1 MLPALFFNIDKKK
14 VSYLFPEDFIA
25 YIKNI
30 HAINNIL
37 KKANISFNVGASL
50 SDFKMASHIILP
62 GVGGY
67 EEFMSKLNDA
77 HLLENLRNFHESF
90 PDKFLLGI
98 CIGMQVL
105 GNNSEEGGGDGL
117 GLISGVVKKIEH
129 EENIKIPHMGWNSLK
144 FDAQHSLFHDI
155 SDGDH
160 VYFVHS
166 YHLVPQNK
174 EHRISYTSYSQ
185 DITAAIIK
193 DNIVGTQFHP
203 EKSQTTGLTFI
214 RNFLSWKP

>member
-1 MLPALFFNIDKKK
+1 MSDSNILVLD
-14 VSYLFPEDFIA
+14 IGA
-25 YIKNI
+25 GNI

-129 EENIKIPHMGWNSLK
+129 EENIKIPHMGWNSIIPKKPANSILDNIN
-144 FDAQHSLFHDI
+144 FDLGF
-155 SDGDH
+155 
-160 VYFVHS
+160 YFLHS
-166 YHLVPQNK
+166 YYFDLTNSLNCIAEFSYYKNYPALVNQGNVFGM
-174 EHRISYTSYSQ
+174 Q
-185 DITAAIIK
+185 
-193 DNIVGTQFHP
+193 GHP
-203 EKSQTTGLTFI
+203 EKSHDNGIQLI
-214 RNFLSWKP
+214 KNFCTLSNG

>member
-1 MLPALFFNIDKKK
+1 MSDSNILVLD
-14 VSYLFPEDFIA
+14 IGA
-25 YIKNI
+25 GNI

-50 SDFKMASHIILP
+50 SDFEMASHIFP

-129 EENIKIPHMGWNSLK
+129 EENIKIPHMGWNSIIPKKPANSILDNIN
-144 FDAQHSLFHDI
+144 FDLGF
-155 SDGDH
+155 
-160 VYFVHS
+160 YFLHS
-166 YHLVPQNK
+166 YYFDLTNSLNCIAEFSYYKNYPALVNQGNVFGM
-174 EHRISYTSYSQ
+174 Q
-185 DITAAIIK
+185 
-193 DNIVGTQFHP
+193 GHP
-203 EKSQTTGLTFI
+203 EKSHDNGMQLI
-214 RNFLSWKP
+214 KNFCTLSNG

>member
-1 MLPALFFNIDKKK
+1 MSDSNILVLD
-14 VSYLFPEDFIA
+14 IGA
-25 YIKNI
+25 GNI

-129 EENIKIPHMGWNSLK
+129 EENIKIPHMGWNSIIPKKPANSILDNIN
-144 FDAQHSLFHDI
+144 FDLGF
-155 SDGDH
+155 
-160 VYFVHS
+160 YFLHS
-166 YHLVPQNK
+166 YYFDLTNSLICIAEFSYYKNYPALVNQGNVFGM
-174 EHRISYTSYSQ
+174 Q
-185 DITAAIIK
+185 
-193 DNIVGTQFHP
+193 GHP
-203 EKSQTTGLTFI
+203 EKSHDNGIQLI
-214 RNFLSWKP
+214 KNFCTLSNG

>member
-1 MLPALFFNIDKKK
+1 MSDSNILVLD
-14 VSYLFPEDFIA
+14 IGA
-25 YIKNI
+25 GNI

-50 SDFKMASHIILP
+50 SDFEMASHIILP

-129 EENIKIPHMGWNSLK
+129 EENIKIPHMGWNSIIPKKPANSILDNIN
-144 FDAQHSLFHDI
+144 FDLGF
-155 SDGDH
+155 
-160 VYFVHS
+160 YFLHS
-166 YHLVPQNK
+166 YYFDLTNSLNCIAEFSYYKNYPALVNQGNVFGM
-174 EHRISYTSYSQ
+174 Q
-185 DITAAIIK
+185 
-193 DNIVGTQFHP
+193 GHP
-203 EKSQTTGLTFI
+203 EKSHDNGMQLI
-214 RNFLSWKP
+214 KNFCTLSNG